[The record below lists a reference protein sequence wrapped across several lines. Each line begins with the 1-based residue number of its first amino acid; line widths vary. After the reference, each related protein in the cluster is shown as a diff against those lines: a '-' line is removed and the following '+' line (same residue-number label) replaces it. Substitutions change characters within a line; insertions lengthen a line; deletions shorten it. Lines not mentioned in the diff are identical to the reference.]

1 MDFDK
6 DKLLYKKIP
15 LNFNLKTWTFIQYFA
30 TFTYIIYVLISSNL
44 SCGFF
49 RNFPIPFTIGIVIS
63 SIALFCSQLYTY
75 GGYISNTVKDIA
87 YPAIVSVVCLISDIL
102 FYFVGKN
109 VQLNLNITNIFI
121 IYFLSFAQY
130 LLLYITYRKIEYK
143 EVNLEDLL
151 SSKTIQEERMSNVL
165 EENKRFFI

>member
-15 LNFNLKTWTFIQYFA
+15 LNFNLKTWTFIQYLV
-30 TFTYIIYVLISSNL
+30 TVTYFIYILVSSNL

-49 RNFPIPFTIGIVIS
+49 RNFPIPFTICIVIS

-75 GGYISNTVKDIA
+75 GGYMSNTVKDIA
-87 YPAIVSVVCLISDIL
+87 YPAIASAVCLITDTL

-109 VQLNLNITNIFI
+109 IQLNLNLMNIFI
-121 IYFLSFAQY
+121 IYALTFVQY
-130 LLLYITYRKIEYK
+130 FLLYITYRKVEYK
-143 EVNLEDLL
+143 EVKLEDLL
-151 SSKTIQEERMSNVL
+151 SSKTIKEERMSNVL